1 MEEKVAKTGEI
12 IYTGFCIE
20 LLDRLQQDM
29 KFRYRIEVLPSN
41 QYGSWNVF
49 SQKWNGI
56 IEHLIERVSS
66 FLFIAALG
74 RLRWEKLP
82 PPSSNRDLRFLVK
95 DIQSESLTI
104 TSLITKKLLEYHY

>member
-29 KFRYRIEVLPSN
+29 KFRYRIEVLPGN
-41 QYGSWNVF
+41 QYGSWDVF

-66 FLFIAALG
+66 FSLYCCFGTPQMGEAS
-74 RLRWEKLP
+74 
-82 PPSSNRDLRFLVK
+82 PSLL
-95 DIQSESLTI
+95 QS
-104 TSLITKKLLEYHY
+104 